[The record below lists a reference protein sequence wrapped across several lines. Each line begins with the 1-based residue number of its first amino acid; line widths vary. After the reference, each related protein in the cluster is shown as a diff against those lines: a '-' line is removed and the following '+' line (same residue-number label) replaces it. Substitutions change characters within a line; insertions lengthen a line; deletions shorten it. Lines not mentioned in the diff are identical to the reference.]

1 MFQTITEIFAEI
13 THSDIME
20 SFPPFAQAV
29 LFACLVLLT
38 ISLLFLFGGLIFG
51 LIRVVAAMVRT
62 RGMDSDKRRAAILYA
77 IGIVIIEDDM
87 DSSGG
92 QVNT

>member
-1 MFQTITEIFAEI
+1 MFQTITEIFSKI
-13 THSDIME
+13 THSDVME
-20 SFPPFAQAV
+20 SLPPFGQAV

-51 LIRVVAAMVRT
+51 LIRVVAAMVRN
-62 RGMDSDKRRAAILYA
+62 RGMEPGKRREAVLDA

-92 QVNT
+92 RVNM